1 MPAANGPRT
10 AAPQPANNPRRPP
23 CPEKHGE
30 KEGGGPVARGPS
42 TARPRWEETDGGW
55 MRRLRP
61 GLARE
66 EGLENLRG
74 ALKAARPPAMRGL
87 LAGLLLALLPG
98 GPCAAAQPLGG
109 VSKRARAGGRVP
121 PSPAEGLGVPGKP
134 RKPCGQTAAGVVK
147 DNLWL
152 PRDLGMTAVP
162 LPLIVQANE
171 APQQLLT
178 SAASGTQWSH
188 SLFALVPSWTKKIL
202 FKRETSGKHQLPE
215 DALNMS
221 ASSGFGITLQKC
233 GAVDVEH
240 DPQTA
245 YITLLI
251 NNTNTLL
258 SANITDLILL
268 DNITGLDVQKNS
280 GNRTTDGLQIYRKRF
295 LQGGEYFAINYSA
308 LLDTTEMWDG
318 RVLALPVKLTFKSSS
333 QNTTHLISLTASF
346 TITEE
351 EKTEVLYSHAIHA
364 SGFFI
369 AFFVSLVLTCAVF
382 FIFYQT
388 QLFKWNFHSK
398 NQEVQPELSQYH
410 KLEHSQLNSGDFFSE
425 DIIMNDQIIDILSFE
440 DSGNMLQAL
449 EDLEVASLMRADAD
463 LEAQRTQIFREVVAL
478 LLKKMIWSH
487 SIFPH
492 LEKRLSSVF
501 NKQFLA
507 LEKEIQEEYERKVVA
522 LTAECD
528 LETRK
533 KVEAQ
538 RQKARAANEE
548 AEELMKKMN
557 EKPAVEYRNL
567 LDRLHRL
574 EQDSL
579 KRFLLVKQEE
589 YFAKASRQLALT
601 QRKELHNIFFT
612 QITNAAFKGELKLE
626 AAKALVDDYSTIQGN
641 IEELMDFLQA
651 NKKYHLNRRFAY
663 REYLLSK
670 IQLRDSQ
677 ASALVD
683 VAASQISSLIN
694 RMERAGHLPE
704 SHLGVLLDRAEAE
717 INSVKQKFNHD
728 LKQKKQ
734 KLRQKLITK
743 RRREMLQKQKEH
755 WKEQLSLGDPF
766 KTTKEVTH
774 YLSHWKNLLS
784 DYTLE
789 FEELTEK
796 LDSEASEELQELLFS
811 LAEKAAEEL
820 KRVQY
825 GGFVQELV
833 KLSVPKMFLLEA
845 VEEHKKEMVV
855 KHEQLEREEW
865 EKNTAAEELLQ
876 LTRQKLSQELEMSLL
891 EQKKSRSWEQSV
903 FMHLLHLPL
912 SFSEEELL
920 RMRQELHCCFSQ
932 LDSSLAWP
940 KIRARTLLQAFEV
953 ERREAEMLKVD
964 QNLAV
969 INKQHSKLKKTGSRN
984 RNKIDI
990 LKKSLKDKIDIYE
1003 DSVKDE
1009 NLNKVKCEL
1018 LLEREHQLRDLED
1031 KLGEHIA
1038 ALAFQKAIK
1047 KSQMLELYTAIMSL
1061 QALLFEQLS
1070 TSKTL
1075 SKLECVQILEAH
1087 HPETEELARKLD
1099 YEMLQK
1105 QSAQQHHLMT
1115 RQSWTSAKLGLS
1127 NEAVETNADRQVT
1140 TLLRQAMKKCRGFI
1154 NLHQQSLRD
1163 EQWNCAVLEDLLENI
1178 EMDAFLALYSQELRL
1193 AGYLARL
1200 ASIPMGML
1208 HRILNLLLPSSSQ
1221 SEVLS
1226 VLDSISKYLDGD
1238 AESAS
1243 NAEESGRCKK
1253 RRNQELWQAL
1263 ENKVREDLINR
1274 SLDKIPS
1281 LTKRKDSLLKKK
1293 QLSLLEK
1300 ASFIQLACSP
1310 AHPPGE
1316 HLDPPVPFSSAA
1328 AEALEVAGTGEKVF
1342 LFRDPILSGHHSPRK
1357 KKKNFLNSKK
1367 AAHANTDS

>member
-1 MPAANGPRT
+1 
-10 AAPQPANNPRRPP
+10 
-23 CPEKHGE
+23 
-30 KEGGGPVARGPS
+30 
-42 TARPRWEETDGGW
+42 
-55 MRRLRP
+55 
-61 GLARE
+61 
-66 EGLENLRG
+66 
-74 ALKAARPPAMRGL
+74 
-87 LAGLLLALLPG
+87 
-98 GPCAAAQPLGG
+98 
-109 VSKRARAGGRVP
+109 
-121 PSPAEGLGVPGKP
+121 
-134 RKPCGQTAAGVVK
+134 
-147 DNLWL
+147 
-152 PRDLGMTAVP
+152 
-162 LPLIVQANE
+162 
-171 APQQLLT
+171 
-178 SAASGTQWSH
+178 
-188 SLFALVPSWTKKIL
+188 
-202 FKRETSGKHQLPE
+202 
-215 DALNMS
+215 
-221 ASSGFGITLQKC
+221 
-233 GAVDVEH
+233 
-240 DPQTA
+240 
-245 YITLLI
+245 
-251 NNTNTLL
+251 
-258 SANITDLILL
+258 
-268 DNITGLDVQKNS
+268 
-280 GNRTTDGLQIYRKRF
+280 
-295 LQGGEYFAINYSA
+295 GEYFAVNYSA
-308 LLDTTEMWDG
+308 LLDTREMWDG
-318 RVLALPVKLTFKSSS
+318 RVLTLPVKLTFRISS

-388 QLFKWNFHSK
+388 QLLKWNFYSK
-398 NQEVQPELSQYH
+398 NQEVQPEISQNH
-410 KLEHSQLNSGDFFSE
+410 RLDHSQLHSGDFFSE

-463 LEAQRTQIFREVVAL
+463 LEAHRTQICREVVAL
-478 LLKKMIWSH
+478 LLKKMVWSH

-501 NKQFLA
+501 NKHFLA

-548 AEELMKKMN
+548 AEELMKKMT

-567 LDRLHRL
+567 LARLHRL

-677 ASALVD
+677 ASALVN

-717 INSVKQKFNHD
+717 INSVKQKFSHD
-728 LKQKKQ
+728 LKQEKQ

-743 RRREMLQKQKEH
+743 RRREMQQKKEH

-766 KTTKEVTH
+766 KSTKEVTH
-774 YLSHWKNLLS
+774 YLSHWKSLLS

-796 LDSEASEELQELLFS
+796 LDSEASEELKELLFS

-903 FMHLLHLPL
+903 HLLRLPL

-932 LDSSLAWP
+932 VDSSLAWP
-940 KIRARTLLQAFEV
+940 KIRARTLLQTFEL

-990 LKKSLKDKIDIYE
+990 LKKSLKDKIVIYE

-1031 KLGEHIA
+1031 KFGEHIA
-1038 ALAFQKAIK
+1038 ALAFQKANK
-1047 KSQMLELYTAIMSL
+1047 KSQMLELYTAMISL

-1087 HPETEELARKLD
+1087 HPETEELARKLE

-1105 QSAQQHHLMT
+1105 ESAQQHHLMP
-1115 RQSWTSAKLGLS
+1115 RQSCTSPKLGLS

-1140 TLLRQAMKKCRGFI
+1140 ILLRQAMNKCRGFI
-1154 NLHQQSLRD
+1154 NLHQQRDRLNFTFPFTVFKISVRKKCFLRL
-1163 EQWNCAVLEDLLENI
+1163 VVK
-1178 EMDAFLALYSQELRL
+1178 ELRL

-1238 AESAS
+1238 AE
-1243 NAEESGRCKK
+1243 NESGSCKK

-1274 SLDKIPS
+1274 SLNKIPS

-1300 ASFIQLACSP
+1300 ASFIHLACSP
-1310 AHPPGE
+1310 GD

-1328 AEALEVAGTGEKVF
+1328 AEALEVTGTGEKVF
-1342 LFRDPILSGHHSPRK
+1342 LFRDPMLSGHHSPRK

-1367 AAHANTDS
+1367 AAHAN